1 MRNRLTLSVALIL
14 AGCNF
19 APKHVTPDLAAPP
32 AYPGDLNPGGSTSD
46 LVAVDWHSF
55 FQDEQL
61 RQLIALALANNRDLR
76 IAVARIDEA
85 RGIYRIERSNL
96 FPKLGASADYV
107 RNRVGTAGLGPALTG
122 GTPAT
127 APLPDGFEFSQ
138 YTVGVAITSWEID
151 FWGRVRNLKDAARA
165 RYLGTVAA
173 ERAFRIALI
182 RDLATA
188 YLTQRSLAEQL
199 VQAEA
204 TIAARQNGLQ
214 IAKLRL
220 DAGVTSALD
229 YRQAE
234 TLLTQATTQAAALRQ
249 QRAQQRN
256 LIQLLVGTPVDEA
269 ALPTP
274 RPLDQQRLLRD
285 IDAGLPSSLL
295 TNRPDIIEAEENLRA
310 ARADIG
316 AARAAFFPNI
326 SLTGQFGFSSTS
338 LDNLFTNQGMN
349 WSVGPSLQLPIFDWG
364 ERAGNLDAAKA
375 REVMQVATYEK
386 TVQNAFREV
395 ADALAARKFLAEQ
408 IQAQTRQVA
417 AAKALAELAQARY
430 DNGVTDYLQVLDA
443 QRNLFDNEQGLI
455 LLRGQELS
463 SIVTLYAAL
472 GGGLGKPT
480 PPRSGNAEP
489 ALGK

>member
-1 MRNRLTLSVALIL
+1 MRNRLSLALAFAM

-19 APKHVTPDLAAPP
+19 APKHVTPDLPAPA
-32 AYPGDLNPGGSTSD
+32 AYPSDLAPGGVPGDVVS
-46 LVAVDWHSF
+46 VDWQSF
-55 FQDEQL
+55 FYDEQL
-61 RQLIALALANNRDLR
+61 RQLILAALANNRDLR

-107 RNRVGTAGLGPALTG
+107 RNRVGTAGLGPAQAG
-122 GTPAT
+122 AIPPGTS
-127 APLPDGFEFSQ
+127 LPDGFEFSQ
-138 YTVGVAITSWEID
+138 YSVGVAITSWEID
-151 FWGRVRNLKDAARA
+151 FWGRIRNLKDAARA

-199 VQAEA
+199 TQAEA
-204 TIAARQNGLQ
+204 TIAARQNGLK

-234 TLLTQATTQAAALRQ
+234 TLLTQALTQAAALRR

-256 LIQLLVGTPVDEA
+256 LIQLLVGTPIDEA
-269 ALPTP
+269 ELPAPRALD
-274 RPLDQQRLLRD
+274 RQQLLRD

-326 SLTGQFGFSSTS
+326 SLTGQFGFASTS
-338 LDNLFTNQGMN
+338 LDDLFTNQGMN
-349 WSVGPSLQLPIFDWG
+349 WSIGPSLQLPIFDWG

-375 REVMQVATYEK
+375 REVIQVATYEK

-408 IQAQTRQVA
+408 ITAQTRQVA
-417 AAKALAELAQARY
+417 AAKALADLAQARY
-430 DNGVTDYLQVLDA
+430 ANGVTDYLQVLDA
-443 QRNLFDNEQGLI
+443 QRNLFDNEQALI

-463 SIVTLYAAL
+463 STVTLYAAL
-472 GGGLGKPT
+472 GGGLGPT
-480 PPRSGNAEP
+480 PPLRPKP
-489 ALGK
+489 AP